1 MSWREGYKKKLVS
14 PQEAAKAVKSGD
26 RVHFSL
32 FAAYPKATLDALFGR
47 MKEVEG
53 VEISSMAMPSPLIDI
68 FNKLEAV
75 EGSEKHI
82 RVHEWFTAHP
92 TARELWRV
100 GRGDYT
106 PNNFRECGRLI
117 KDYVQPEVAI
127 IALSR
132 IDDQGFGSLNLCN
145 AFGRETVDSVKK
157 RGGKVIF
164 EINDQFPR
172 ILGDNFIHV
181 SEADYIVQHSTTPP
195 TIPDIQP
202 RDIDMKIG
210 QYVADLVEDGSTIQ
224 LGIGG
229 QPNAVARLL
238 ENKKDLGIHTE
249 MMVDSFK
256 HLYEI
261 GVITN
266 RKKTL
271 HPGKIVCTF
280 TGGTPELYKW
290 MDNNQII
297 ECRPV
302 AYTNDPY
309 VISQNSKQV
318 AINSTIMVDLMGQI
332 ASEAIGFRQF
342 SGTGGQQDFN
352 RGAFLSPGGKAIL
365 VLDSTGRRNKKYPT
379 NGEGI
384 IAHDDIISR
393 IVPMMPDGQVLTAS
407 RTEAHYIVS
416 EYGVAMLKGKSLK
429 QRAQEMINIAHPDYR
444 SELKAAA
451 KKMQLM

>member
-1 MSWREGYKKKLVS
+1 
-14 PQEAAKAVKSGD
+14 
-26 RVHFSL
+26 
-32 FAAYPKATLDALFGR
+32 
-47 MKEVEG
+47 
-53 VEISSMAMPSPLIDI
+53 
-68 FNKLEAV
+68 
-75 EGSEKHI
+75 
-82 RVHEWFTAHP
+82 
-92 TARELWRV
+92 
-100 GRGDYT
+100 
-106 PNNFRECGRLI
+106 
-117 KDYVQPEVAI
+117 
-127 IALSR
+127 
-132 IDDQGFGSLNLCN
+132 
-145 AFGRETVDSVKK
+145 
-157 RGGKVIF
+157 
-164 EINDQFPR
+164 
-172 ILGDNFIHV
+172 
-181 SEADYIVQHSTTPP
+181 
-195 TIPDIQP
+195 
-202 RDIDMKIG
+202 
-210 QYVADLVEDGSTIQ
+210 
-224 LGIGG
+224 
-229 QPNAVARLL
+229 
-238 ENKKDLGIHTE
+238 